1 MYAIMEQ
8 IEIIEKL
15 VILSGDTYVNDVT
28 DSLYKFHAGTTE
40 ATKDMKIASGGEGS
54 PGVLSSGTGKYIVP
68 DAQFLMK
75 WLFTKWIW
83 RASTS
88 GERISTGPN
97 WKNAASKIA
106 TWKGL
111 SSAEPASAILI

>member
-15 VILSGDTYVNDVT
+15 VILSGDMYVNDVT
-28 DSLYKFHAGTTE
+28 DSLYKFPAGTTE

-83 RASTS
+83 TEIILVTS
-88 GERISTGPN
+88 PLEK
-97 WKNAASKIA
+97 WNA
-106 TWKGL
+106 
-111 SSAEPASAILI
+111 